1 MANKLLSAIED
12 NVLMSAGSVPVVIEG
27 IEHIYDTKDSLPS
40 ESSHNSHE
48 LLYLRDGKIEVSV
61 EGGGKISLGKGS
73 TIVIRPLVKHRLIIK
88 SNRAD
93 ILNLYFGF
101 IHDTKE
107 LSVAREGRG
116 ESSGKQKKEAK
127 NNSAGPSVSIPGSMA
142 QISLESFLKFA
153 DLGLTEDNEMTSQ
166 PCFVVTGNEKTEISM
181 LAERI
186 VSEMGD
192 ERFSKDLMIQT
203 LTVELMI
210 NLSRAMRNEWEEN
223 IRVKTGKAKELVAI
237 ARQYMD
243 DNFDQGITVA
253 QAAAYVFL
261 SQGYFTRAFKDETG
275 TSPMNYLMKKRIE
288 RSCLLLE
295 NNEIKVSAISLQSG
309 FSSPQRFNVAFRKLM
324 GMTPMEYRKRH
335 LK

>member
-12 NVLMSAGSVPVVIEG
+12 EILMSAGSMPVVIEG

-48 LLYLRDGKIEVSV
+48 LLYLRSGKIEVSV
-61 EGGGKISLGKGS
+61 EGGGKITLGKGS
-73 TIVIRPLVKHRLIIK
+73 TIVIRPLVKHSLNIK
-88 SNRAD
+88 SGEAD
-93 ILNLYFGF
+93 LLNLYFGF
-101 IHDTKE
+101 IHDAKE
-107 LSVAREGRG
+107 LSAAKEGRVQPS
-116 ESSGKQKKEAK
+116 EKKRAK
-127 NNSAGPSVSIPGSMA
+127 TKSAGPSVVIPGSMA
-142 QISLESFLKFA
+142 RTSLESFLKFA

-166 PCFVVTGNEKTEISM
+166 PCFVVTGAEKTEISM

-186 VSEMGD
+186 VSEMSD
-192 ERFSKDLMIQT
+192 ERYSKDLMIQT

-237 ARQYMD
+237 AKQYMD

-253 QAAAYVFL
+253 QAAQYVFL

-275 TSPMNYLMKKRIE
+275 ISPMNYLMKKRIE
-288 RSCLLLE
+288 RACALLE

-324 GMTPMEYRKRH
+324 GMTPMEYRKNH

>member
-12 NVLMSAGSVPVVIEG
+12 DVFMSAGSVPVVIEG
-27 IEHIYDTKDSLPS
+27 IEHIYDTRDSLPS

-61 EGGGKISLGKGS
+61 EGGGKIALGKGS

-88 SNRAD
+88 SNKAD

-107 LSVAREGRG
+107 LSAAREGGRIA
-116 ESSGKQKKEAK
+116 SADKKT
-127 NNSAGPSVSIPGSMA
+127 SAGPSVAIPGSMA

-153 DLGLTEDNEMTSQ
+153 DLGLTEDNEMVSQ
-166 PCFVVTGNEKTEISM
+166 PCFVLTGAEKAEISL

-186 VSEMGD
+186 VSEMSD
-192 ERFSKDLMIQT
+192 NRYSKDLMIQT

-253 QAAAYVFL
+253 QAAQYVFL
-261 SQGYFTRAFKDETG
+261 SQGYFTRAFRDETG
-275 TSPMNYLMKKRIE
+275 MSPMNYLMKKRIE
-288 RSCLLLE
+288 RACLLLE

-324 GMTPMEYRKRH
+324 GMTPMEYRKLH

>member
-12 NVLMSAGSVPVVIEG
+12 GVFLSAGSVPVVIEG
-27 IEHIYDTKDSLPS
+27 IEHTYDTGDSLPS
-40 ESSHNSHE
+40 ESAHNSHE
-48 LLYLRDGKIEVSV
+48 LLYLRDGEIELSV
-61 EGGGKISLGKGS
+61 DGGGKMKLGKGS
-73 TIVIRPLVKHRLIIK
+73 TIVIRPLVKHRLVVK
-88 SNRAD
+88 SGKAD
-93 ILNLYFGF
+93 MLNLYFGF

-107 LSVAREGRG
+107 LSAAREGIG
-116 ESSGKQKKEAK
+116 NMPDNKPEKSK
-127 NNSAGPSVSIPGSMA
+127 NAGPSVAIPGSMA

-153 DLGLTEDNEMTSQ
+153 DLGLTEDNEMTSH
-166 PCFVVTGNEKTEISM
+166 PCFIVTGSEKTEISH

-186 VSEMGD
+186 VSEMKSS
-192 ERFSKDLMIQT
+192 RYSKELMIQT

-243 DNFDQGITVA
+243 ANFDQGVTVA
-253 QAAAYVFL
+253 QAAQYVFL
-261 SQGYFTRAFKDETG
+261 SQGYFTRAFVHEMG
-275 TSPMNYLMKKRIE
+275 ISPMNYLMKKRIE
-288 RSCLLLE
+288 RACSLLE

-324 GMTPMEYRKRH
+324 GMTPMEYRKLH

>member
-12 NVLMSAGSVPVVIEG
+12 GVFLSAGSVPVVIEG
-27 IEHIYDTKDSLPS
+27 IEHTYDTGDSLPS
-40 ESSHNSHE
+40 ESAHNSHE
-48 LLYLRDGKIEVSV
+48 LLYLRDGEIELSV
-61 EGGGKISLGKGS
+61 DGGGKMKLGKGS
-73 TIVIRPLVKHRLIIK
+73 TIVIRPLVKHRLVVK
-88 SNRAD
+88 SGKAD
-93 ILNLYFGF
+93 MLNLYFGF

-107 LSVAREGRG
+107 LSAAREGIG
-116 ESSGKQKKEAK
+116 NMPENKPEKSK
-127 NNSAGPSVSIPGSMA
+127 NAGPSVAIPGSMA

-153 DLGLTEDNEMTSQ
+153 DLGLTEDNEMTSH
-166 PCFVVTGNEKTEISM
+166 PCFIVTGSEKTEISH

-186 VSEMGD
+186 VSEMK
-192 ERFSKDLMIQT
+192 FSRYSKELMIQT

-243 DNFDQGITVA
+243 ANFDQGVTVA
-253 QAAAYVFL
+253 QAAQYVFL
-261 SQGYFTRAFKDETG
+261 SQGYFTRAFVHEMG
-275 TSPMNYLMKKRIE
+275 MSPMNYLMKKRIE
-288 RSCLLLE
+288 RACSLLE

-324 GMTPMEYRKRH
+324 GMTPMEYRKLH

>member
-12 NVLMSAGSVPVVIEG
+12 DVFMSAGSVPVVIEG
-27 IEHIYDTKDSLPS
+27 IEHIYDTRDSLPS

-61 EGGGKISLGKGS
+61 DGGGKIVLGKGS

-88 SNRAD
+88 SNKAD

-107 LSVAREGRG
+107 LTAAREGNRVANA
-116 ESSGKQKKEAK
+116 EKKS
-127 NNSAGPSVSIPGSMA
+127 SAGPSVAIPGSMA

-153 DLGLTEDNEMTSQ
+153 DMGLTEDNEMVSQ
-166 PCFVVTGNEKTEISM
+166 PCFVLTGAEKTEISL

-186 VSEMGD
+186 VSEMSD
-192 ERFSKDLMIQT
+192 NRYSKDLMIQT

-210 NLSRAMRNEWEEN
+210 ILSRAMRNEWEEN

-253 QAAAYVFL
+253 QAAQYVFL
-261 SQGYFTRAFKDETG
+261 SQGYFTRAFRDETG
-275 TSPMNYLMKKRIE
+275 MSPMNYLMKKRIE
-288 RSCLLLE
+288 RACLLLE
-295 NNEIKVSAISLQSG
+295 
-309 FSSPQRFNVAFRKLM
+309 
-324 GMTPMEYRKRH
+324 
-335 LK
+335 

>member
-12 NVLMSAGSVPVVIEG
+12 DVLMSAGSVPVVIEG

-61 EGGGKISLGKGS
+61 EGGGKITLGKGS
-73 TIVIRPLVKHRLIIK
+73 TIVIRPLVKHRLMIK
-88 SNRAD
+88 SNKAE

-107 LSVAREGRG
+107 LSAAREGGRTA
-116 ESSGKQKKEAK
+116 SADKKS
-127 NNSAGPSVSIPGSMA
+127 SAGPSVAIPGSMA
-142 QISLESFLKFA
+142 RISLESFLKFA
-153 DLGLTEDNEMTSQ
+153 DMGLTEDNEMVSQ
-166 PCFVVTGNEKTEISM
+166 PCFVLTGAEKAEISL

-186 VSEMGD
+186 VSEMSD
-192 ERFSKDLMIQT
+192 NRYSKDLMIQT

-253 QAAAYVFL
+253 QAAQYVFL
-261 SQGYFTRAFKDETG
+261 SQGYFTRAFRDETG
-275 TSPMNYLMKKRIE
+275 MSLMNYLMKKRIE
-288 RSCLLLE
+288 RACLLLE

-324 GMTPMEYRKRH
+324 GMTPMEYRKLH

>member
-12 NVLMSAGSVPVVIEG
+12 DVFMLAGSVPVVIEG
-27 IEHIYDTKDSLPS
+27 IEHIYDTRDSLPS

-61 EGGGKISLGKGS
+61 DGGGKIVLGKGS

-88 SNRAD
+88 SNKAD

-107 LSVAREGRG
+107 LTAAREGNRVANA
-116 ESSGKQKKEAK
+116 EKKS
-127 NNSAGPSVSIPGSMA
+127 SAGPSVAIPGSMA

-153 DLGLTEDNEMTSQ
+153 DMGLTEDNEMVSQ
-166 PCFVVTGNEKTEISM
+166 PCFVLTGAEKTEISL

-186 VSEMGD
+186 VSEMSD
-192 ERFSKDLMIQT
+192 NRYSKDLMIQT

-210 NLSRAMRNEWEEN
+210 ILSRAMRNEWEEN

-253 QAAAYVFL
+253 QAAQYVFL
-261 SQGYFTRAFKDETG
+261 SQGYFTRAFRDETG
-275 TSPMNYLMKKRIE
+275 MSPMNYLMKKRIE
-288 RSCLLLE
+288 RACLLLE

>member
-12 NVLMSAGSVPVVIEG
+12 DVLMSAGSVPVVIEG

-61 EGGGKISLGKGS
+61 EGGGKITLGKGS
-73 TIVIRPLVKHRLIIK
+73 TIVIRPLVKHRLMIK
-88 SNRAD
+88 SNKAE

-107 LSVAREGRG
+107 LSAAREGGRTA
-116 ESSGKQKKEAK
+116 SADKKS
-127 NNSAGPSVSIPGSMA
+127 SAGPSVAIPGSMA
-142 QISLESFLKFA
+142 RISLESFLKFA
-153 DLGLTEDNEMTSQ
+153 DMGLTEDNEMVSQ
-166 PCFVVTGNEKTEISM
+166 PCCVLTGAEKAEISL

-186 VSEMGD
+186 VSEMSD
-192 ERFSKDLMIQT
+192 NRYSKELMIQT

-253 QAAAYVFL
+253 QAAQYVFL
-261 SQGYFTRAFKDETG
+261 SQGYFTRAFRDETG
-275 TSPMNYLMKKRIE
+275 MSPMNYLMKKRIE
-288 RSCLLLE
+288 RACLLLE

-324 GMTPMEYRKRH
+324 GMTPMEYRKLH

>member
-12 NVLMSAGSVPVVIEG
+12 DVLMSAGSVPVVIEG

-61 EGGGKISLGKGS
+61 EGGGKITLGKGS
-73 TIVIRPLVKHRLIIK
+73 TIVIRPLVKHRLMIK
-88 SNRAD
+88 SNKAE

-107 LSVAREGRG
+107 LSAAREGGRTA
-116 ESSGKQKKEAK
+116 SADKKS
-127 NNSAGPSVSIPGSMA
+127 SAGPSVAIPGSMA
-142 QISLESFLKFA
+142 RISLESFLKFA
-153 DLGLTEDNEMTSQ
+153 DMGLTEDNEMVSQ
-166 PCFVVTGNEKTEISM
+166 PCFVLTGAEKAEISL

-186 VSEMGD
+186 VSEMSD
-192 ERFSKDLMIQT
+192 NRYSKDLMIQT

-253 QAAAYVFL
+253 QAAQYVFL
-261 SQGYFTRAFKDETG
+261 SQGYFTRAFRDETG
-275 TSPMNYLMKKRIE
+275 MSPMNYLMKKRIE
-288 RSCLLLE
+288 RACLLLE

-324 GMTPMEYRKRH
+324 GMTPMEYRKLH

>member
-61 EGGGKISLGKGS
+61 DGGGKISLGKGS

-107 LSVAREGRG
+107 LSQAREGRG
-116 ESSGKQKKEAK
+116 EAPVKQKKEAK
-127 NNSAGPSVSIPGSMA
+127 NNSAGPSVAIPGSMA

-166 PCFVVTGNEKTEISM
+166 PCFVVTGNEKAEISM

-186 VSEMGD
+186 VLLAHLRHARILRTFH
-192 ERFSKDLMIQT
+192 ERAARHVLNVGAGALQQQPAT
-203 LTVELMI
+203 LQ
-210 NLSRAMRNEWEEN
+210 
-223 IRVKTGKAKELVAI
+223 ELVCALL
-237 ARQYMD
+237 
-243 DNFDQGITVA
+243 VA
-253 QAAAYVFL
+253 ATKLLRLFL
-261 SQGYFTRAFKDETG
+261 LGLD
-275 TSPMNYLMKKRIE
+275 
-288 RSCLLLE
+288 
-295 NNEIKVSAISLQSG
+295 
-309 FSSPQRFNVAFRKLM
+309 
-324 GMTPMEYRKRH
+324 YRGKFLGLGGH
-335 LK
+335 D